1 MGCSTAG
8 SARTEDEG
16 EEHEAVFM
24 SPMPPGGRVNT
35 HVRFDDEGKPAWHE
49 GCWVATLKFGGEA
62 AARPTSMTLWHKCAE
77 PAAAEAEQWSDE
89 EWAAWDA
96 AQWEAWEQGTWEE
109 EAAEAEAEAAEAE
122 AADTQTRAKEPANTH
137 LRFTSTPQAEAA
149 AA

>member
-16 EEHEAVFM
+16 EEHEGVFM

-35 HVRFDDEGKPAWHE
+35 HVRFDDEGKPAWHV

-77 PAAAEAEQWSDE
+77 PAAAVPGLVASPHPG
-89 EWAAWDA
+89 AR
-96 AQWEAWEQGTWEE
+96 
-109 EAAEAEAEAAEAE
+109 
-122 AADTQTRAKEPANTH
+122 RAPY
-137 LRFTSTPQAEAA
+137 SAA
-149 AA
+149 AAAAQPSLAAVVALSSLTR

>member
-62 AARPTSMTLWHKCAE
+62 AALPTNPNPHPNPHPNPNPYQAAARPTSMTLWHKCAE
-77 PAAAEAEQWSDE
+77 PAAAASASCSRSRRRA
-89 EWAAWDA
+89 WAAP
-96 AQWEAWEQGTWEE
+96 G
-109 EAAEAEAEAAEAE
+109 
-122 AADTQTRAKEPANTH
+122 
-137 LRFTSTPQAEAA
+137 LG
-149 AA
+149 